1 MAKASLIVF
10 GIVAACAITGVDY
23 INQSNASSLPL
34 GQFPI
39 SDYVATVKERVA
51 GSSEQAA
58 ADPAPTEPEAPPP
71 TKLIGGGSNCQ
82 TIGAMKRCS
91 ALPKPETS
99 DAG

>member
-1 MAKASLIVF
+1 MAKASIIAF

-39 SDYVATVKERVA
+39 SDYIASVKERL
-51 GSSEQAA
+51 GGTTEQAA
-58 ADPAPTEPEAPPP
+58 ADPAAIEEDTAPA
-71 TKLIGGGSNCQ
+71 TKLIGGTSNCQ

-91 ALPKPETS
+91 ALPKPETG